1 MKINEIIVKPQLSKW
16 LKKKRINQH
25 ELSNLTGVN
34 QATISRFDSQT
45 RHDDRHL
52 FAIAHALGIKIE
64 DLFEVTFKED
74 VS

>member
-1 MKINEIIVKPQLSKW
+1 MKINEIIVKPQLAKW
-16 LKKKRINQH
+16 LKKKSLRQQDL
-25 ELSNLTGVN
+25 EDMTGVN
-34 QATISRFDSQT
+34 RATISRFDT
-45 RHDDRHL
+45 LKRHDDRHL